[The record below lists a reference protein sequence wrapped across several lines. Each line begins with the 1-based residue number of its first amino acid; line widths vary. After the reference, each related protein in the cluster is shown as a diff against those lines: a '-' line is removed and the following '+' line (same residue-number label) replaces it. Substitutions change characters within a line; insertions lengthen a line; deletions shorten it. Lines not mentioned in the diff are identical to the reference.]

1 MDPEAILILMLSS
14 FIVGLVIG
22 VILARPQAIR

>member
-14 FIVGLVIG
+14 FIIGLMIG